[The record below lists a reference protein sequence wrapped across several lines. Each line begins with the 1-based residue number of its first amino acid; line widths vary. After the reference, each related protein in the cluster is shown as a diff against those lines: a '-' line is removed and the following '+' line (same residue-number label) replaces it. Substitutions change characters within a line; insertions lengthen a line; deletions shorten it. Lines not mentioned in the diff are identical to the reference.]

1 MLDAVTERM
10 MPLENTGWSS
20 CETRDG
26 HELLLNEG
34 LLFVVKDRRDDG
46 WDCWRE
52 DGRWENGDHELLA
65 DMDSNTDILE
75 LLKEVMRAWS
85 ADVSSISCKRPL
97 FRKFGSSIPSS
108 QEFSFKLIQSSAS
121 EGPPL
126 LSSLNMEFR
135 FPPQFGHVHRVI
147 GCQMPPQCSCRLF
160 DQASFASLMMFP

>member
-108 QEFSFKLIQSSAS
+108 QEFSFNLILAPHPRGVLCCPHLLWNLDFRRSSVTSTVLSVAKCPRSALADCSTRRAS
-121 EGPPL
+121 
-126 LSSLNMEFR
+126 
-135 FPPQFGHVHRVI
+135 
-147 GCQMPPQCSCRLF
+147 RL
-160 DQASFASLMMFP
+160 